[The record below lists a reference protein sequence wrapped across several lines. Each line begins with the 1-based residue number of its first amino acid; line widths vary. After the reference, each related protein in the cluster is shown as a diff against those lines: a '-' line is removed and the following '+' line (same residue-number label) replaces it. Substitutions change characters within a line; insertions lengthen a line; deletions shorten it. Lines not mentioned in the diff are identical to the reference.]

1 MATLTT
7 PGLSCPHGEQCEHFL
22 NFKAYNFSLD
32 AYHHMTS
39 VEHTKVPC
47 KHGRACHA
55 HARLCAGARD
65 FNDVCHCTLYTHG
78 RAELAEWPEGVVSI
92 MSQKDNSYCNGY
104 GTDGHQAFYGRHTNG
119 QGNGIPVDEK
129 MRINHNGADLTLE
142 QTLQALDVNGVDLIC
157 SELRAHE
164 LEHEMHLLN
173 SVVPTLRE
181 HPRLKEAEGCVSPC
195 KLTST
200 QGKILSK
207 IPVTDLELFS
217 LLLYTGTEAQGML
230 RKALRSTNCDNPLDG
245 WWWTIQLIRHA
256 VIKLSEPQ
264 PQTLYHGLNGVVL
277 FEDKSGNTPLV
288 PNALNYANFIST
300 SMSKEIATVFAV
312 GAGGTVDDSD
322 AHLVGTVLCFPNYYS
337 NRAHEL
343 AVADMRW
350 ISKFPDE
357 QEWLMMP
364 LGYEGNV
371 PTVKCDSYDKRTHLA
386 KIKAD
391 PRFTG
396 LIYPSNGDFLLS
408 SEKRD
413 GPNGKPVTVNYH
425 DITWLSASLEERNF
439 YRRQQNLW

>member
-7 PGLSCPHGEQCEHFL
+7 PGLSCPHGEQCEHFQ

-78 RAELAEWPEGVVSI
+78 RAELSEWPEGVVSI

-104 GTDGHQAFYGRHTNG
+104 GTDGHQAFYGSHTAGQING
-119 QGNGIPVDEK
+119 LPVDEK
-129 MRINHNGADLTLE
+129 MRINHNGEDLTLE
-142 QTLQALDVNGVDLIC
+142 QKLQALDINGVDLIC
-157 SELRAHE
+157 SELRAHG

-181 HPRLKEAEGCVSPC
+181 HPRLKEAEGSVSPC
-195 KLTST
+195 KLHG

-230 RKALRSTNCDNPLDG
+230 RKALRSTNGDKTLDG

-277 FEDKSGNTPLV
+277 IEQSCGDKGWKTGLV

-312 GAGGTVDDSD
+312 GAGGTVKQSD
-322 AHLVGTVLCFPNYYS
+322 AHMVGTVLCFPNIEREY
-337 NRAHEL
+337 AHEL
-343 AVADMRW
+343 AIADMRW

-364 LGYEGNV
+364 LGFAGNV
-371 PTVKCDSYDKRTHLA
+371 PAVKCDYTYVHRHWTWADGTRKYISKDTHVA
-386 KIKAD
+386 N
-391 PRFTG
+391 G
-396 LIYPSNGDFLLS
+396 GGDFLVS

-425 DITWLSASLEERNF
+425 DITWRSTHAGVM
-439 YRRQQNLW
+439 

>member
-1 MATLTT
+1 MPIITM
-7 PGLSCPHGEQCEHFL
+7 
-22 NFKAYNFSLD
+22 
-32 AYHHMTS
+32 HHMTS

-78 RAELAEWPEGVVSI
+78 RAELSEWPEGVVSI
-92 MSQKDNSYCNGY
+92 MSQKRWECNGY
-104 GTDGHQAFYGRHTNG
+104 GTDGHEAFYGYHTYATTG
-119 QGNGIPVDEK
+119 E
-129 MRINHNGADLTLE
+129 DLTLE
-142 QTLQALDVNGVDLIC
+142 QKLQALDINGVDLIC
-157 SELRAHE
+157 SELREHG

-181 HPRLKEAEGCVSPC
+181 HPRLKEAENSESPC
-195 KLTST
+195 KLHG
-200 QGKILSK
+200 QGEILSK

-230 RKALRSTNCDNPLDG
+230 RKALRSTNGDKSLDG

-277 FEDKSGNTPLV
+277 TEEHLV
-288 PNALNYANFIST
+288 QYYSDSLYALNYANFIST

-322 AHLVGTVLCFPNYYS
+322 AHLVGTVLCFP
-337 NRAHEL
+337 RDGPATPFKIGACEL
-343 AVADMRW
+343 AIADMRW

-364 LGYEGNV
+364 LGYDGNI
-371 PTVKCDSYDKRTHLA
+371 PTVST
-386 KIKAD
+386 
-391 PRFTG
+391 
-396 LIYPSNGDFLLS
+396 NVDFLVS
-408 SEKRD
+408 SETRD

-425 DITWLSASLEERNF
+425 DIIWQSED
-439 YRRQQNLW
+439 W

>member
-1 MATLTT
+1 
-7 PGLSCPHGEQCEHFL
+7 
-22 NFKAYNFSLD
+22 
-32 AYHHMTS
+32 MTS

-55 HARLCAGARD
+55 HARLCAGARY

-92 MSQKDNSYCNGY
+92 MSQQEIGICNGH
-104 GTDGHQAFYGRHTNG
+104 GTDGHHAFYGRHTNEL
-119 QGNGIPVDEK
+119 GIELPAYFACGFLEET
-129 MRINHNGADLTLE
+129 IQTLE
-142 QTLQALDVNGVDLIC
+142 IKGVDLIC
-157 SELRAHE
+157 SELRAHG

-181 HPRLKEAEGCVSPC
+181 HPRLKEAENSESPC
-195 KLTST
+195 KLTGK
-200 QGKILSK
+200 QGKLLSK

-230 RKALRSTNCDNPLDG
+230 RKALRSTNGDKTLDG

-277 FEDKSGNTPLV
+277 IEQSSGDTTLV

-312 GAGGTVDDSD
+312 GAGGTVKQSD
-322 AHLVGTVLCFPNYYS
+322 AQQVGTVLCFPNIKRGY
-337 NRAHEL
+337 AHEL
-343 AVADMRW
+343 AIADMRW

-364 LGYEGNV
+364 LGYEGNI
-371 PTVKCDSYDKRTHLA
+371 PTVKCDYVHRHWTADGTRKYKDTHVA
-386 KIKAD
+386 N
-391 PRFTG
+391 G
-396 LIYPSNGDFLLS
+396 GDFLVS

-425 DITWLSASLEERNF
+425 DITWRSTHDYGIHNRGRSAD
-439 YRRQQNLW
+439 W